1 MYLQKTDEKQDP
13 DPLVRCM
20 VPRIRIRT
28 KISWIRNTGLCI
40 TTILR
45 SYICLLVAESEDAPL
60 LRRETSRRK
69 AKEQSAAKREAQAEL
84 LLDGDDP
91 TLNNPA
97 LDLEDSDVDDEW
109 TPLKAGL
116 EKTRLKKTS
125 PVFFLF
131 F

>member
-1 MYLQKTDEKQDP
+1 MD
-13 DPLVRCM
+13 
-20 VPRIRIRT
+20 I
-28 KISWIRNTGLCI
+28 TGYFPLCI
-40 TTILR
+40 TANLG
-45 SYICLLVAESEDAPL
+45 SYICVLACVAESEDAPL

-116 EKTRLKKTS
+116 EKTRVFKKNQPS
-125 PVFFLF
+125 GFFWF

>member
-1 MYLQKTDEKQDP
+1 M
-13 DPLVRCM
+13 
-20 VPRIRIRT
+20 
-28 KISWIRNTGLCI
+28 
-40 TTILR
+40 
-45 SYICLLVAESEDAPL
+45 
-60 LRRETSRRK
+60 RRETSRRK

-125 PVFFLF
+125 PVVFFFLIFSFLSFWGFLGF
-131 F
+131 FKIYLPRRESL

>member
-1 MYLQKTDEKQDP
+1 MYISLNPYHFIKNIIAVP
-13 DPLVRCM
+13 YSALPIPLF
-20 VPRIRIRT
+20 
-28 KISWIRNTGLCI
+28 KIIH
-40 TTILR
+40 
-45 SYICLLVAESEDAPL
+45 LLACAAESEDAPL
-60 LRRETSRRK
+60 LRRKTSRRK

-116 EKTRLKKTS
+116 EKTR
-125 PVFFLF
+125 V
-131 F
+131 

>member
-1 MYLQKTDEKQDP
+1 
-13 DPLVRCM
+13 
-20 VPRIRIRT
+20 
-28 KISWIRNTGLCI
+28 
-40 TTILR
+40 
-45 SYICLLVAESEDAPL
+45 LLVAESEDAPL

-116 EKTRLKKTS
+116 EKTRVFNKK
-125 PVFFLF
+125 PA
-131 F
+131 

>member
-1 MYLQKTDEKQDP
+1 
-13 DPLVRCM
+13 
-20 VPRIRIRT
+20 
-28 KISWIRNTGLCI
+28 
-40 TTILR
+40 
-45 SYICLLVAESEDAPL
+45 LLACAAESEDAPL

-125 PVFFLF
+125 PVVFFIF
-131 F
+131 YF